1 MIQLLNEHPAKR
13 VLILPP
19 DYTRY
24 HSKAGFL
31 TNVCYHYYAD
41 RGAEVDILPTL
52 GTHRAMTRAEALEMF
67 GDVPFE
73 RVIVHNWRTDVV
85 KIGEV
90 PGFAPRY
97 DMGTHVAALVQ
108 DAIARGELTP
118 QQIEASWQRLTRLR
132 ARLHP
137 ALPLAGNLPGGD

>member
-1 MIQLLNEHPAKR
+1 MRAIQAGNDLLVYSNSTVAAR
-13 VLILPP
+13 
-19 DYTRY
+19 
-24 HSKAGFL
+24 
-31 TNVCYHYYAD
+31 
-41 RGAEVDILPTL
+41 
-52 GTHRAMTRAEALEMF
+52 
-67 GDVPFE
+67 
-73 RVIVHNWRTDVV
+73 
-85 KIGEV
+85 EV

-97 DMGTHVAALVQ
+97 DMGQHVAALVQ